1 MINSNDV
8 LTMDIEASGLT
19 AESYPVSIG
28 VAGNEQRWI
37 WYVSPLGEWDEWCEI
52 AAAMHGIERDFL
64 LSQGRDAFLIAREM
78 NAIFKG
84 HTLLVNSDWDQVWL
98 AKLFDESGVR
108 CAFEVKRLEQVFSSD
123 TCTLINDA
131 FESADIPHEADKDA
145 TVLRDAIVAALNS
158 QAASAAQC
166 G

>member
-1 MINSNDV
+1 MMNSDDV

-37 WYVSPLGEWDEWCEI
+37 WYVAPLGEWDEWCEI
-52 AAAMHGIERDFL
+52 AAGVHGIERDFL
-64 LSQGRDAFLIAREM
+64 LSQGRDAFLVAREM

-84 HTLLVNSDWDQVWL
+84 LTLLVNSDWDQGWL
-98 AKLFDESGVR
+98 TKLFDESGVR
-108 CAFEVKRLEQVFSSD
+108 CAFEVRRLDQVFEPD
-123 TCTLINDA
+123 VCGIINDA
-131 FESADIPHEADKDA
+131 FESAEIPHEADKDA
-145 TVLRDAIVAALNS
+145 TVLREAILAALAS
-158 QAASAAQC
+158 RAASTAKF